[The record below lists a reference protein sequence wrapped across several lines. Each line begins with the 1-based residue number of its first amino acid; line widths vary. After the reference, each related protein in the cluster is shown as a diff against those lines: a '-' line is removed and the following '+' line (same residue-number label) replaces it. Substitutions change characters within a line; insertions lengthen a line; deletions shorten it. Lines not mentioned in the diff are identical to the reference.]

1 MRESLRSPPPAARSD
16 SKPMVEP
23 SGDTR
28 PSWSI
33 AGLLVRSVD
42 TPLRYR
48 YSSKFPD
55 LLDPARMVG
64 LEHAV
69 TVTAIGWAADPL
81 VKVTVAVPAAFPR
94 KKNWVGSRL
103 PPSAL
108 ATPAPW
114 STPYVLKW
122 GSGPLTLGAVLLT
135 VVVPADAQKPFWY

>member
-94 KKNWVGSRL
+94 KKNWVESRVSWVTVTTVVFPDTAVTGLGSRFQIGRA
-103 PPSAL
+103 SCR
-108 ATPAPW
+108 
-114 STPYVLKW
+114 
-122 GSGPLTLGAVLLT
+122 
-135 VVVPADAQKPFWY
+135 